1 MPASNTHIQT
11 NLIHEY
17 IFICPYEIVV
27 VQKMTETLAHYQ
39 KLLRFVHT
47 LCSVQMFG
55 STQVLLKL
63 ANVSIL
69 REDPHCCSI
78 QRPAR
83 HLNCTLEHVSSR
95 V

>member
-55 STQVLLKL
+55 ST
-63 ANVSIL
+63 
-69 REDPHCCSI
+69 
-78 QRPAR
+78 
-83 HLNCTLEHVSSR
+83 
-95 V
+95 